1 MCYGTSR
8 VESSFSWRFPLG
20 MQAGVSMLLAIG
32 SPFLPHSPRWL
43 RHVGRGAEADIAW
56 VRLGVSA
63 ADAEKTE
70 ETANRVEVRRE
81 GWWKET
87 QQLWKK
93 GVRKQTGLGV
103 FLMAMQNVGLQASIG
118 NFFFELTSPPNR
130 RLG

>member
-8 VESSFSWRFPLG
+8 VESSFSLRFPLG
-20 MQAGVSMLLAIG
+20 MQAGVSTLLAIG

-70 ETANRVEVRRE
+70 ETANRVEVPR
-81 GWWKET
+81 T
-87 QQLWKK
+87 
-93 GVRKQTGLGV
+93 LGGKHNEYEIDSCRHYLDV
-103 FLMAMQNVGLQASIG
+103 EWQ
-118 NFFFELTSPPNR
+118 PP
-130 RLG
+130 